1 MNMIYL
7 NQSSNNAGTD
17 IRFSQ
22 YLVSHCSIC
31 CHIPLSTQR
40 SVPWYLPLVCSLV
53 YLPNCVFFLYEILSK
68 VQVSKI
74 IKCCLIMQDGSL
86 DLNAAESGVQH
97 KPTQAGGPRSSVNPG
112 QGKQTSN

>member
-1 MNMIYL
+1 MIYL

-17 IRFSQ
+17 MRFSQ

-31 CHIPLSTQR
+31 CHIPLSTLKNCTL
-40 SVPWYLPLVCSLV
+40 VPTCCLFTGVLAELCI
-53 YLPNCVFFLYEILSK
+53 FLYEILSK